1 MAENDNG
8 HTCLLVAIAKLNVA
22 GFTDENMK
30 RLGNISE
37 QFLSYE
43 SFDLAEK
50 CARKN
55 KENKR
60 RDIIAFLKEN
70 DTPEKRKQALMKISD
85 SVRNKTF
92 TSSEVKKTE
101 RFTGGKWRTICT
113 VPYYPDRILHFA
125 IYNAIKDRVSKT
137 FIKDM
142 YSYDK
147 GIHELTCNLQ
157 RAIKQWNKDE
167 RIYILSIDVAKYYD
181 SIDTEILSSQ
191 IKRLIKDKTILWII
205 EEILESHKGVVIGM
219 LLSTIFSSLYLTTFD
234 RWCKETLKAKHYFR
248 FADDFIILHSD
259 KDHLKEIAWRM
270 MHYLHYNLK
279 LKARYYN
286 IFDIEKR
293 ALDYCGY
300 VHYRTHT
307 FIRKET
313 KQKFVKNRHKPNSV
327 ASYMGML
334 KWCNSK
340 HLIYKTL
347 MLDNGKKYTN
357 I

>member
-1 MAENDNG
+1 
-8 HTCLLVAIAKLNVA
+8 
-22 GFTDENMK
+22 MK

-43 SFDLAEK
+43 SFDLAERM
-50 CARKN
+50 ARKN

-60 RDIIAFLKEN
+60 ADICRFLKEN
-70 DTPEKRKQALMKISD
+70 NTQEKRKRALMSISD
-85 SVRNKTF
+85 AVRTRTF
-92 TSSEVKKTE
+92 VSSEVKKAE

-113 VPYYPDRILHFA
+113 VPYFPDRILHFA

-147 GIHELTCNLQ
+147 GIHELTCNIQ
-157 RAIKQWNKDE
+157 KVIREWDKDE
-167 RIYILSIDVAKYYD
+167 KIYVLSIDITKYYD
-181 SIDTEILSSQ
+181 SIDTGILLKQ

-205 EEILESHKGVVIGM
+205 EEILNSHKAVVIGM
-219 LLSTIFSSLYLTTFD
+219 LLSTIFSSLYLTAFD
-234 RWCKETLKAKHYFR
+234 RWSKECLKARHYFR
-248 FADDFIILHSD
+248 FADDFIVLHDD
-259 KDHLKEIAWRM
+259 KKFLKEIAWRM
-270 MHYLHYNLK
+270 MNHLFYNLK
-279 LKARYYN
+279 LDARYSN

-293 ALDYCGY
+293 PLDYCGY

-307 FIRKET
+307 LIRKET
-313 KQKFVKNRHKPNSV
+313 KQKFIKNRHKPKSV

-347 MLDNGKKYTN
+347 ILDNGKKCTN
-357 I
+357 SGKKAS